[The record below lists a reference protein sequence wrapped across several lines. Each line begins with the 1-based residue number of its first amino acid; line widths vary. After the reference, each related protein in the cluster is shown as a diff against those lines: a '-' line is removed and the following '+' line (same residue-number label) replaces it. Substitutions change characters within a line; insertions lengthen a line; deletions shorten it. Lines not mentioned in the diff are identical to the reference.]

1 MAATSTTPTGESFA
15 APGAAYGAN
24 RDPSREAPSTSRYP
38 SKQSGTDPTS
48 PSTPTGRRSA
58 SSHDSGAASSPART
72 GLDGTASGRTPLHS
86 PPVLLPARRDGTPSP
101 RRSQFGYRSEEQ
113 RATSSPSRSS
123 PDGRPT
129 RTRNSSKRPETPPS
143 ASGPRTRPQAVYDP
157 AFPTPQPSPNGSEG
171 RRETDPDRSAKRL
184 PVSHPLAQTSST
196 DSTESFS
203 SATSEP
209 SSAAS
214 LSSSFTTGGARGG
227 ETLSRPPPTG
237 ASSSPSFSS
246 SSASTAADENDDSW
260 ASEWIDPELDELARP
275 LFAAEAEEEEPRQSE
290 RRGERRGGGGAYR
303 QKGARADEE
312 EAEEVVTDLTPMRS
326 VSNSSLG
333 RPQRSAE
340 GSGGRG
346 GGTTD
351 GTTDSSAAYDVEG
364 LPAIQPLF
372 SSTSGSSRAASD
384 PSGAAASDRR
394 TEPPRRGK
402 EEEEEVAQTLPKSES
417 TALSDFDWVAAYE
430 DEPEIQPELAQEQ
443 EREREQEPDQK
454 PERESEVPT
463 VATAADTGSA
473 AAPSST
479 LEAASPA
486 LPEKETPSSSS
497 ADADLRLHLGG
508 RTIPSADLA
517 PITINSPARTP
528 PGAPDLGH
536 ASGFDFS
543 SSPPPEGP
551 PLQRTAPV
559 EVHEATAASPAEAAA
574 AASLPM
580 IATHDVPSTSDEP
593 TDPRPQRED
602 SRPALAPS
610 TNRRSSG
617 TAPVVP
623 VKSSRRASLLTRR
636 SGGYGVEQQLQLQQ
650 QQREEEGRR
659 RSGPIVEGG
668 QEGAV
673 GEAAAAVST
682 EQGTAGAAADTAT
695 AG

>member
-1 MAATSTTPTGESFA
+1 MAATTTTPTRESFA
-15 APGAAYGAN
+15 ASGAAYGAN

-101 RRSQFGYRSEEQ
+101 RRSQFSYRGEEQ

-143 ASGPRTRPQAVYDP
+143 ASGPKTRPQAVYDP

-196 DSTESFS
+196 DSAESFS
-203 SATSEP
+203 STTSEP

-246 SSASTAADENDDSW
+246 SSASTAADENDNSW

-275 LFAAEAEEEEPRQSE
+275 LFAAEESEEEP
-290 RRGERRGGGGAYR
+290 RRGERRGGGGVYER
-303 QKGARADEE
+303 KDARADEE
-312 EAEEVVTDLTPMRS
+312 EEEAEVVTDLTPMRS
-326 VSNSSLG
+326 VSNSSLALA
-333 RPQRSAE
+333 QRGE
-340 GSGGRG
+340 VSGG
-346 GGTTD
+346 GGTSNGATE
-351 GTTDSSAAYDVEG
+351 SHAARG
-364 LPAIQPLF
+364 LEKLPSIQPLF
-372 SSTSGSSRAASD
+372 SSSTSGSY
-384 PSGAAASDRR
+384 RR
-394 TEPPRRGK
+394 TSEAGGVPAPEGSPERAK
-402 EEEEEVAQTLPKSES
+402 EEDVGQTLPKSES

-454 PERESEVPT
+454 PERESKVPT
-463 VATAADTGSA
+463 VAAAAADTGSA
-473 AAPSST
+473 AAPFST

-497 ADADLRLHLGG
+497 AADADLRLHLGG

-559 EVHEATAASPAEAAA
+559 EVHEDAAASPAEAAA

-580 IATHDVPSTSDEP
+580 IATPDASSLSNEP
-593 TDPRPQRED
+593 TDPRLQRED

-610 TNRRSSG
+610 TNRKSSG

-659 RSGPIVEGG
+659 RSGPIAEGG

-682 EQGTAGAAADTAT
+682 EQGASGAAADAAT